1 MDSKLFLT
9 AIFSMGCHC
18 LFSQI
23 PANYNADNESFG
35 MQPMLQYAFQ
45 QMASRQLKDG
55 DDRSIKGSRFLNRN
69 FDIGTIYSK
78 DGVEGQAY
86 MRYDAYSDEVQLKI
100 DDTDST
106 SLILNKDKNIYCL
119 LSGKK
124 MFFKSYFNKRNTVTE
139 GYLFQIAET
148 DSLVLFE
155 RRIKRY
161 KDGKA
166 ATTSFEL
173 PVASR
178 FVSERELYYEDKND
192 QTIRFL
198 KTNKKAIVGLFEGS
212 TSKASKI
219 KGFINK
225 NRLDL
230 NDPKKVAQI
239 FYYYNTL

>member
-1 MDSKLFLT
+1 MSSKSFSIVLLMGSQV
-9 AIFSMGCHC
+9 IFA
-18 LFSQI
+18 QI

-45 QMASRQLKDG
+45 QMGSKLIVEDNDINIQ
-55 DDRSIKGSRFLNRN
+55 GSRYLNRN
-69 FDIGTIYSK
+69 FDLGAIYSQ
-78 DGVEGQAY
+78 DGLEGKAY
-86 MRYDAYSDEVQLKI
+86 MRYDAYNDEVQLKI
-100 DDTDST
+100 NDSDST
-106 SLILNKDKNIYCL
+106 SLILRKDKDIYCM

-124 MFFKSYFNKRNTVTE
+124 MYFKSYFNKRNAITE

-155 RRIKRY
+155 RRVKRF
-161 KDGKA
+161 KDGKE

-178 FVSERELYYEDKND
+178 FVSSRELYYENKRTKKVN
-192 QTIRFL
+192 FL
-198 KTNKKAIVGLFEGS
+198 KPNKKAIVGLFDGN

-225 NRLDL
+225 NRLNL
-230 NDPKKVAQI
+230 NDPKKVAQV